1 MRRTRMAAGERCR
14 LASKGVTRMS
24 LAIYPVFETDLKGTR
39 FESSGEALA
48 ANFEALEKIAKSA
61 KITPLTAFA
70 DNRPIPEDF
79 DGDPDELDEVMGEC
93 TEWFDSTLGQVSMQR
108 LADYFKG
115 NQKAAKRLE
124 DPSWVV
130 TELEE
135 LARVLGVAAGQGV
148 KFRLEMS

>member
-1 MRRTRMAAGERCR
+1 
-14 LASKGVTRMS
+14 MS
-24 LAIYPVFETDLKGTR
+24 LGIYPVFETDLKGTR

-108 LADYFKG
+108 LADYFKA

-135 LARVLGVAAGQGV
+135 LARVLGAAAGQGV

>member
-1 MRRTRMAAGERCR
+1 
-14 LASKGVTRMS
+14 MS
-24 LAIYPVFETDLKGTR
+24 LGIYPVFDPDLEGTR
-39 FESSGEALA
+39 FEMSGESLA
-48 ANFEALEKIAKSA
+48 ENFEALDKIARSA
-61 KITPLTAFA
+61 KLTPLTAFA

-108 LADYFKG
+108 LADYFKA

-135 LARVLGVAAGQGV
+135 LARVLGAAAGQGV